1 MHFII
6 LGLQQTNNRE
16 GKAMKYVNLY
26 RLTKDDLK
34 DIITSQYPHL
44 RGSLYKCSKRDLVSE
59 IKNRKMFD

>member
-1 MHFII
+1 
-6 LGLQQTNNRE
+6 
-16 GKAMKYVNLY
+16 MKYVNLY